1 MTALRVRTVPVG
13 LLGTNCYIVSRE
25 GGTSCAVIDPG
36 DDAGRILTAAEGMR
50 IDAILLTH
58 GHFDHI
64 MAVDE
69 LMQPGTKLYIHESDE
84 AMLRDPALNA
94 GAMIGRRVTVSAK
107 ADTVHEGSVIKAADV
122 AFTVLHTPGHTP
134 GSCCYQAED
143 VLFTGDTLFHNG
155 YGRTD
160 LPGGSEKQMRA
171 SLMRLAPLANQYE
184 VCPGH

>member
-94 GAMIGRRVTVSAK
+94 GAMIGRRAC
-107 ADTVHEGSVIKAADV
+107 GAARGC
-122 AFTVLHTPGHTP
+122 ARPRRPEFQP
-134 GSCCYQAED
+134 
-143 VLFTGDTLFHNG
+143 TGTLPPRPPSRGMYIARPF
-155 YGRTD
+155 
-160 LPGGSEKQMRA
+160 P
-171 SLMRLAPLANQYE
+171 P
-184 VCPGH
+184 P